1 MVNLL
6 SGDERRRDCSM
17 SKNDMH
23 ITELAHDSLI
33 VPWPVHIWF
42 IAGVEADLFELVYL
56 VVVGIV
62 KSKDIMGKQT
72 IKPMSSDPY
81 NKMAFGWLMFIDTRH
96 MFIAIIWLLLTSN
109 ALEVMVDPWL
119 HKHISK

>member
-1 MVNLL
+1 
-6 SGDERRRDCSM
+6 
-17 SKNDMH
+17 
-23 ITELAHDSLI
+23 
-33 VPWPVHIWF
+33 
-42 IAGVEADLFELVYL
+42 
-56 VVVGIV
+56 
-62 KSKDIMGKQT
+62 
-72 IKPMSSDPY
+72 MSSDPY

>member
-1 MVNLL
+1 MTL
-6 SGDERRRDCSM
+6 SSY
-17 SKNDMH
+17 
-23 ITELAHDSLI
+23 HDLSI
-33 VPWPVHIWF
+33 SDS
-42 IAGVEADLFELVYL
+42 AGVEADLFELVYL

-96 MFIAIIWLLLTSN
+96 MFIAII
-109 ALEVMVDPWL
+109 
-119 HKHISK
+119 